1 MKKILKKIEEI
12 GFRSSNIMVTFSTF
26 GDLLN
31 KRKENDYVGRV
42 IFTILGWIPILII
55 LFVAVVILI
64 KYL

>member
-31 KRKENDYVGRV
+31 KRKENDYVVRV